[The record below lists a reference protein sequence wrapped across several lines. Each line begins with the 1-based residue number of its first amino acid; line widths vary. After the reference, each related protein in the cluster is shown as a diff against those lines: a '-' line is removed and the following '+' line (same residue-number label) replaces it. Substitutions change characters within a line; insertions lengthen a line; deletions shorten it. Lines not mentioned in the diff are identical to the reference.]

1 MDWHALISAFGAG
14 GQLIVLALIIYLV
27 WSRGRDERERRR
39 FEQRMDERTQALME
53 WTVKRAMD
61 SAIPDK
67 KPTTKKGVQ

>member
-1 MDWHALISAFGAG
+1 MDWHAIVSAFGAG

-27 WSRGRDERERRR
+27 WSRSRDERERRR

-61 SAIPDK
+61 SVAHDK
-67 KPTTKKGVQ
+67 KSDTKKGVQ